1 MGCDI
6 QRFAVELRAEVT
18 EEGRLRGHAAVFD
31 QVADLG
37 RGGLE
42 QIERRAFDRALAD
55 DSTDVRALINHDP
68 NQLIGRQSAGT
79 LKLEVDDRGLV
90 FDVDLPDTS
99 YANDLRALMR
109 RGDLTGA
116 SFGFIPGKDR
126 WSQHRGRQLRTHTEV
141 GRLVDV
147 SVVTFPAYEGAGAQ
161 LRSAPAG
168 GSNRSRLVRARA
180 AITLRSDR

>member
-18 EEGRLRGHAAVFD
+18 EEGRLRGHAAVFG
-31 QVADLG
+31 QAADLG

-55 DSTDVRALINHDP
+55 ESTDVRALINHDP
-68 NQLIGRQSAGT
+68 NQLLGRQSAGT
-79 LKLEVDDRGLV
+79 LRLDTDDRGLL
-90 FDVDLPDTS
+90 FDVDLPDTT
-99 YANDLRALMR
+99 YAHNLRALMR

-116 SFGFIPGKDR
+116 SFGFIPGKDS
-126 WSQHRGRQLRTHTEV
+126 WSQRGGRQLRTHTEV

-147 SVVTFPAYEGAGAQ
+147 SVVTFPAYDGAGAQ
-161 LRSAPAG
+161 LRSMPASH
-168 GSNRSRLVRARA
+168 SNRSRLVIARHRVL
-180 AITLRSDR
+180 IKEKP